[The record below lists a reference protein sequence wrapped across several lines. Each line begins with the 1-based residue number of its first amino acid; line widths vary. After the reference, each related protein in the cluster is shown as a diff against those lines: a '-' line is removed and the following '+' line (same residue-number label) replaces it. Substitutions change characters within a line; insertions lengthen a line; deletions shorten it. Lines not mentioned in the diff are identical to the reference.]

1 MNDARPGG
9 TSPMNMR
16 KQDAETV
23 LECKGNSSIPAN
35 HLGEGPMKSVL
46 LHINRD
52 SGQESRLQA
61 ALDLVRAQEGHLT
74 CVQVTPIQQYVAMDP
89 FGGSFVLPANLQ
101 ELRAEEALER
111 ATLEDRLE
119 KEGVAWDWQHYNGD
133 LVQTLLSA
141 SRLADVTV
149 LTRTMAAPRDPGAPL
164 PIAADVA
171 VHSKGLVLAVP
182 PATSAFDCCG
192 RAVIA
197 WNGSYE
203 AAHALRSA
211 VTLLAQAQEV
221 NIVTVEEDE
230 SGFPAIDAST
240 YLSRHGISSELHD
253 WPRKD
258 RTVEETL
265 MSAVEDLGGSY
276 LVMGAFGRSRLRETL
291 FGGVTKHL
299 IAECP
304 VPLLL
309 AH

>member
-1 MNDARPGG
+1 
-9 TSPMNMR
+9 
-16 KQDAETV
+16 
-23 LECKGNSSIPAN
+23 
-35 HLGEGPMKSVL
+35 MKSVL

-52 SGQESRLQA
+52 SGQKSRLQA
-61 ALDLVRAQEGHLT
+61 AIDLVRAQNGHLT
-74 CVQVTPIQQYVAMDP
+74 CLQVTPIQQYVAMDP

-101 ELRAEEALER
+101 ELRAEEAAER
-111 ATLEDRLE
+111 AEVEERLGKEDIP
-119 KEGVAWDWQHYNGD
+119 WDWQHYNGD

-149 LTRTMAAPRDPGAPL
+149 LTRTMAAPKDPGAPL

-171 VHSKGLVLAVP
+171 VHSRGPVLAVP
-182 PATSAFDCCG
+182 PETGAFDCCG
-192 RAVIA
+192 KAVIA

-211 VTLLAQAQEV
+211 VTLLTQAQEV
-221 NIVTVEEDE
+221 NIVTVDEEE
-230 SGFPAIDAST
+230 SGFPATEASE
-240 YLSRHGISSELHD
+240 YLSRHGIRSDLHE
-253 WPRKD
+253 WQRKD

-265 MSAVEDLGGSY
+265 RSAVKELDAAY
-276 LVMGAFGRSRLRETL
+276 LVMGAYGRSRLRETL

-299 IAECP
+299 MAECP

>member
-1 MNDARPGG
+1 
-9 TSPMNMR
+9 
-16 KQDAETV
+16 
-23 LECKGNSSIPAN
+23 
-35 HLGEGPMKSVL
+35 MKSVL

-61 ALDLVRAQEGHLT
+61 TLDLVRAQEGHLT
-74 CVQVTPIQQYVAMDP
+74 CLQVTPIQQYVAMDP
-89 FGGSFVLPANLQ
+89 FGGSFVLPANLN
-101 ELRAEEALER
+101 ELRAEEAEER
-111 ATLEDRLE
+111 AAMEERLE
-119 KEGVAWDWQHYNGD
+119 NEGVPWDWQHYNGD

-149 LTRTMAAPRDPGAPL
+149 LTRTMAAPKEPGSPL

-171 VHSKGLVLAVP
+171 VHARGPVLAVP
-182 PATSAFDCCG
+182 PDLKSFDCCG

-211 VTLLAQAQEV
+211 VTLLQQAQEV
-221 NIVTVEEDE
+221 NIVAVEEDD
-230 SGFPAIDAST
+230 SGFPAVDASA
-240 YLSRHGISSELHD
+240 YLSRHEIASELHQ
-253 WPRKD
+253 WTRGE

-265 MSAVEDLGGSY
+265 GKAVKELNGSY
-276 LVMGAFGRSRLRETL
+276 LVMGAYGRSRLRETL

-299 IAECP
+299 MAECD

>member
-1 MNDARPGG
+1 
-9 TSPMNMR
+9 
-16 KQDAETV
+16 
-23 LECKGNSSIPAN
+23 
-35 HLGEGPMKSVL
+35 MKSVL

-74 CVQVTPIQQYVAMDP
+74 CLQVTPIQQYVAMDP

-101 ELRAEEALER
+101 ELRAEEADERSALE
-111 ATLEDRLE
+111 ERLRR
-119 KEGVAWDWQHYNGD
+119 EGISWDWQHYNGD

-149 LTRTMAAPRDPGAPL
+149 LTRTMAAPKDPGSPL

-171 VHSKGLVLAVP
+171 VHARGAILAVP
-182 PATSAFDCCG
+182 PKLASFDCCG
-192 RAVIA
+192 SAVIA

-221 NIVTVEEDE
+221 NILTVEEDD
-230 SGFPAIDAST
+230 SGFPATDASA
-240 YLSRHGISSELHD
+240 YLSRHGIASELHE
-253 WPRKD
+253 WARAG
-258 RTVEETL
+258 RTVEETI
-265 MSAVEDLGGSY
+265 AKAIGELGASY
-276 LVMGAFGRSRLRETL
+276 LVMGAYGRSRLRETL

-299 IAECP
+299 MAECR

>member
-1 MNDARPGG
+1 
-9 TSPMNMR
+9 
-16 KQDAETV
+16 
-23 LECKGNSSIPAN
+23 
-35 HLGEGPMKSVL
+35 MKSVL

-52 SGQESRLQA
+52 SGQGSRFQA
-61 ALDLVRAQEGHLT
+61 AVDLVRAQEGHLT
-74 CVQVTPIQQYVAMDP
+74 CLQVTPIQQYVAMDP

-101 ELRAEEALER
+101 ELRAEEAAER
-111 ATLEDRLE
+111 SEIEE
-119 KEGVAWDWQHYNGD
+119 KLAREGISWDWQHYNGD

-149 LTRTMAAPRDPGAPL
+149 LTRTMAVPKDSGAPL

-182 PATSAFDCCG
+182 PELGAFDCCG
-192 RAVIA
+192 KAVIA

-221 NIVTVEEDE
+221 NIVTVDEDE
-230 SGFPAIDAST
+230 SGFPATDASE
-240 YLSRHGISSELHD
+240 YLSRHGISSELHE

-265 MSAVEDLGGSY
+265 MAAVSELNGSY
-276 LVMGAFGRSRLRETL
+276 LVMGAYGRSRLRETL
-291 FGGVTKHL
+291 FGGVTKYL
-299 IAECP
+299 MAQCP

>member
-1 MNDARPGG
+1 
-9 TSPMNMR
+9 
-16 KQDAETV
+16 
-23 LECKGNSSIPAN
+23 
-35 HLGEGPMKSVL
+35 MKSVL
-46 LHINRD
+46 LHINQD

-61 ALDLVRAQEGHLT
+61 ALDLVRAQDGHLS
-74 CVQVTPIQQYVAMDP
+74 CLQVTPIQQYVAMDP

-101 ELRAEEALER
+101 ELREEEARER
-111 ATLEDRLE
+111 AGIEERLS
-119 KEGVAWDWQHYNGD
+119 KEGISWDWQHYNGD

-141 SRLADVTV
+141 SRLADVTI
-149 LTRTMAAPRDPGAPL
+149 LTRTMAAPRDTGAPL

-171 VHSKGLVLAVP
+171 VHARGLVLAVP
-182 PATSAFDCCG
+182 PGLPSFDCCG

-221 NIVTVEEDE
+221 NIVTVDEDA
-230 SGFPAIDAST
+230 SGFPAVDASE
-240 YLSRHGISSELHD
+240 YLSRHGIASELHA

-258 RTVEETL
+258 RTVEATL
-265 MSAVEDLGGSY
+265 TNAIDELNGSY
-276 LVMGAFGRSRLRETL
+276 LVMGAYGRSRLRETL

-299 IAECP
+299 MAECQ